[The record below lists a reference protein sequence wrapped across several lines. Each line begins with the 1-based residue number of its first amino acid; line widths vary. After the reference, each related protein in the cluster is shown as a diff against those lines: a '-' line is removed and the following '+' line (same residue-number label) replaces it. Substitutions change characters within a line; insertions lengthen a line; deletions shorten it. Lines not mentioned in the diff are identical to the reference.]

1 MSRLNFRVEARCGG
15 TRARVGRF
23 TALHGEVVT
32 PVFMPVGTRAT
43 VKSQTVETLKAT
55 GAQVLL
61 ANTYHLLLR
70 PGPEVFRR
78 FGGIHKFMNWDQPVL
93 TDSGG
98 FQIFSLHR
106 SREMN
111 EEGARFQS
119 YIDGKSFMLT
129 PELSIDMQKA
139 IGSDIMMVLD
149 QCIPSTAGHDEA
161 KAAMELTH
169 RWAVRS
175 LAARG
180 DSPQSMFG
188 IVQGACHHDLRRQ
201 SAEFLRQLPFDG
213 MAIGG
218 LAVGET
224 SDLRYEFTG
233 LVAEMLPEHLPRYL
247 MGVGT
252 PLDILEA
259 VHRGVDMFDCI
270 MPSQLGH
277 RGTVYTSHGKMQLRR
292 SVYKFAEEKLD
303 AACDCLT
310 CRDYSR
316 AYLHHLIK
324 SDEPLGWHLL
334 VTHNLA
340 FYHRLTREMRA
351 SIVAGNFVQ
360 FYEQKKVELA
370 RDDEDNPGTPPRR
383 NQIKIPRLGDYE
395 VHFNPKGFASI
406 KQISSGEIMHSV
418 NPPAEEANRLYVEQ
432 SGLAQRLLKNS
443 QANNT
448 EDLVVWDVGL
458 GAASNAMAA
467 VRCFEK
473 VLGNANGE
481 QTGKAVDDK
490 NDSLAKSFRE
500 TQIACESA
508 QNQGNQTSAG
518 NNQLSDQSQK
528 GHCSTEPDKSVAG
541 QQKAGQGGAGNLRHL
556 HLISFE
562 CDLDPLALAY
572 KNNRNFP
579 HLFHGAP
586 ARLLEKR
593 RWEHSSGLCTWELFH
608 GDFLELFKTARV
620 PDIVFF
626 DPFSAKTDR
635 SFWTYQTFLMLYE
648 YFKGAD
654 TALYTY
660 STSTA
665 VRAALLAAGFVVGNG
680 VGTGPK
686 EATTVAFT
694 SLDAHAKH
702 HARPALLGPEWL
714 QRWHRSG
721 SRFPRN
727 LSEADQP
734 VFCEKI
740 ENHPQF
746 STPAQ

>member
-169 RWAVRS
+169 RWALRS

-340 FYHRLTREMRA
+340 FYHRLTREMREN
-351 SIVAGNFVQ
+351 IITGTFER
-360 FYEQKKVELA
+360 FYERKKVELA

-443 QANNT
+443 QANSA

-473 VLGNANGE
+473 VLGNTNGE

-500 TQIACESA
+500 TQIARESA

-694 SLDAHAKH
+694 SLDAHARH

>member
-1 MSRLNFRVEARCGG
+1 MSRLNFRVEARCWG
-15 TRARVGRF
+15 TRARAGRF

-169 RWAVRS
+169 RWALRS
-175 LAARG
+175 LAARE

-303 AACDCLT
+303 ATCDCIT

-340 FYHRLTREMRA
+340 FYHRLTREMRE
-351 SIVAGNFVQ
+351 SIVAGTFERL
-360 FYEQKKVELA
+360 YERKRVELA

-383 NQIKIPRLGDYE
+383 NQVKIPRLGDYE

-443 QANNT
+443 QANGA

-467 VRCFEK
+467 VRCFEQ
-473 VLGNANGE
+473 VLG
-481 QTGKAVDDK
+481 
-490 NDSLAKSFRE
+490 E
-500 TQIACESA
+500 TNIE
-508 QNQGNQTSAG
+508 
-518 NNQLSDQSQK
+518 
-528 GHCSTEPDKSVAG
+528 
-541 QQKAGQGGAGNLRHL
+541 QGGAGRTGGLRHL

-665 VRAALLAAGFVVGNG
+665 VRAALLAAGFLVGNG

-694 SLDAHAKH
+694 SVAAHARH
-702 HARPALLGPEWL
+702 RNAPALLGPEWL

-721 SRFPRN
+721 SRFPRG
-727 LSEADQP
+727 LAEADQP
-734 VFCEKI
+734 GFCDKI

-746 STPAQ
+746 SIPGQ

>member
-15 TRARVGRF
+15 TRARAGRF

-70 PGPEVFRR
+70 PGPEVFRK
-78 FGGIHKFMNWDQPVL
+78 FGGIHRFMNWDQPVL

-303 AACDCLT
+303 AACDCVT

-340 FYHRLTREMRA
+340 FYHRLTREMRE
-351 SIVAGNFVQ
+351 SIFAGTFER
-360 FYEQKKVELA
+360 FYERKKIELA

-383 NQIKIPRLGDYE
+383 NLVKIPRLGDYE

-448 EDLVVWDVGL
+448 EDLVIWDVGL

-467 VRCFEK
+467 VRCFEN
-473 VLGNANGE
+473 VLEGAAGD
-481 QTGKAVDDK
+481 QIGKTASNK
-490 NDSLAKSFRE
+490 NDDQAKAGKE
-500 TQIACESA
+500 HQEICESA
-508 QNQGNQTSAG
+508 KNQKIQNHTNQCQMDPV
-518 NNQLSDQSQK
+518 NPN
-528 GHCSTEPDKSVAG
+528 AG
-541 QQKAGQGGAGNLRHL
+541 QQKNVGPGEIGRQCNLRHL

-694 SLDAHAKH
+694 SVAAHARH
-702 HARPALLGPEWL
+702 RNAPALLGPEWL

-721 SRFPRN
+721 SRFPRG
-727 LSEADQP
+727 LAEADQP

-746 STPAQ
+746 SNSGQ